1 MKYTYEIFKDGKRI
15 ASIDMDQPLRGKFII
30 FPYRKSQKVSD
41 YMSRVPFGRAKF
53 YVQEDR
59 TKVVYLDARQ
69 VRDSVLTILLNAVT
83 EAGVCGFRLKMRSG
97 RGEK

>member
-41 YMSRVPFGRAKF
+41 YMSREPFGRAKF
-53 YVQEDR
+53 YIKQDLN
-59 TKVVYLDARQ
+59 KVVYLDARL
-69 VRDSVLTILLNAVT
+69 VRDSVLTKLLHAWKKA
-83 EAGVCGFRLKMRSG
+83 EL
-97 RGEK
+97 